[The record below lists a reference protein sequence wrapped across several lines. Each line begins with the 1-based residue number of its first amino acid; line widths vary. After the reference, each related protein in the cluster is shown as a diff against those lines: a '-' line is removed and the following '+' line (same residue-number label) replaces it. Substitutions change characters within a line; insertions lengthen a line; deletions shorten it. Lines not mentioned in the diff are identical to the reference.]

1 MVQMVIKETA
11 RKSRLEIF
19 WWKTIRNRVVD
30 SLSTL
35 KLQLRKGNWKMNY
48 RMRYKECYEGYYEI
62 EADSKLEA
70 EKKLIRAIATG
81 SENAPEILFD
91 RGVEV
96 VAESVERD

>member
-1 MVQMVIKETA
+1 MVQVVIKETA
-11 RKSRLEIF
+11 RKSWLEIF
-19 WWKTIRNRVVD
+19 WWKTIRNRVV
-30 SLSTL
+30 

-70 EKKLIRAIATG
+70 EKRLIRAIATG

>member
-1 MVQMVIKETA
+1 
-11 RKSRLEIF
+11 
-19 WWKTIRNRVVD
+19 
-30 SLSTL
+30 
-35 KLQLRKGNWKMNY
+35 
-48 RMRYKECYEGYYEI
+48 MRYKECYEGYYEI
-62 EADSKLEA
+62 EADSRLEA

>member
-1 MVQMVIKETA
+1 M
-11 RKSRLEIF
+11 
-19 WWKTIRNRVVD
+19 VD

-35 KLQLRKGNWKMNY
+35 KLQLRKGNWY

-70 EKKLIRAIATG
+70 EEKLIRAIATG

-96 VAESVERD
+96 LAESVERD

>member
-1 MVQMVIKETA
+1 M
-11 RKSRLEIF
+11 
-19 WWKTIRNRVVD
+19 VD